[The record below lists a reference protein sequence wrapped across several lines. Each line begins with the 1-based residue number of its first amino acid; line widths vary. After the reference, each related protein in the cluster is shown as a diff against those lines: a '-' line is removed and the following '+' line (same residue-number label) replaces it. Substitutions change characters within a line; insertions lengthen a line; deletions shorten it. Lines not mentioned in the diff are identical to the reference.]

1 MELTKAYDA
10 ALDIITDGIKGK
22 ATVHEE
28 DVASLPNLVV
38 PSDYMYCDKSWY
50 DVYLSQVTFLIPCS
64 DCVELNVEHN
74 IFSMN

>member
-1 MELTKAYDA
+1 MELTKTYDA

-50 DVYLSQVTFLIPCS
+50 DVHLSQVTFHILYS
-64 DCVELNVEHN
+64 DCVFALTPT
-74 IFSMN
+74 